1 MTKDFSILEQTIF
14 LTFPFDVSKLNR
26 LNLVFRLFVGLCVM
40 IVTALAATAATTAIA
55 AAAALVLFLAHNGA
69 NHNANYDS
77 DACYNQQNLK

>member
-40 IVTALAATAATTAIA
+40 VVTALAATTAIA

-77 DACYNQQNLK
+77 DACYNQQNLR

>member
-26 LNLVFRLFVGLCVM
+26 LYLVFRLFVGLCVM
-40 IVTALAATAATTAIA
+40 IVTALAATTAIA

>member
-1 MTKDFSILEQTIF
+1 M
-14 LTFPFDVSKLNR
+14 TFPFDVSKLNR

-40 IVTALAATAATTAIA
+40 IVTALAATTAIA

-77 DACYNQQNLK
+77 DACYNQQNLR

>member
-26 LNLVFRLFVGLCVM
+26 LNLFFRLFVGLCVM
-40 IVTALAATAATTAIA
+40 IVTALAATTAIA

-77 DACYNQQNLK
+77 DACYNQQNLR

>member
-14 LTFPFDVSKLNR
+14 FTFPFDVSKLNR
-26 LNLVFRLFVGLCVM
+26 LNLVFRLVFRLSVFV
-40 IVTALAATAATTAIA
+40 VTALAATTTIA

-77 DACYNQQNLK
+77 DACYNQQNLR

>member
-14 LTFPFDVSKLNR
+14 LTFPFDVSKLNL

-40 IVTALAATAATTAIA
+40 VVTALAATTAIA
-55 AAAALVLFLAHNGA
+55 AAVALVLFLAHNGA

-77 DACYNQQNLK
+77 DACYNQQNLR

>member
-1 MTKDFSILEQTIF
+1 MTKDFSILEQTFF

-26 LNLVFRLFVGLCVM
+26 LNLVFRLFVGFCVM
-40 IVTALAATAATTAIA
+40 IVTALAATTAIA

-77 DACYNQQNLK
+77 DACYNQQNLR

>member
-1 MTKDFSILEQTIF
+1 MTKDFSILEKTIF
-14 LTFPFDVSKLNR
+14 LTFTFDVSKLNR

-40 IVTALAATAATTAIA
+40 IVTALAATTAIA

-77 DACYNQQNLK
+77 DACYNQQNLR

>member
-26 LNLVFRLFVGLCVM
+26 LNLVFRLVFRLSVLV
-40 IVTALAATAATTAIA
+40 VTALTATTAIA

>member
-14 LTFPFDVSKLNR
+14 LTFTFDVSKLNR

-40 IVTALAATAATTAIA
+40 IVTALAATTAIA

-77 DACYNQQNLK
+77 DACYNQQNLR

>member
-40 IVTALAATAATTAIA
+40 IVTALAATTAIA

-77 DACYNQQNLK
+77 DACYNQQNLR

>member
-40 IVTALAATAATTAIA
+40 IVTALAATTAIA

>member
-14 LTFPFDVSKLNR
+14 LTFTFDVSKLNR
-26 LNLVFRLFVGLCVM
+26 LNLVFRLVFRLSVFV
-40 IVTALAATAATTAIA
+40 VTALAATTAIA

-77 DACYNQQNLK
+77 DACYNQQNLR

>member
-26 LNLVFRLFVGLCVM
+26 LNLVFRLVFRLSVLV
-40 IVTALAATAATTAIA
+40 VTALAATTAIA